1 MAETSTT
8 YDRAVDRLRLAALE
22 TAQREL
28 GGELSDWSVT
38 FEGPSH
44 VVVKAHSGPRFGTFA
59 AQFGLSDQSVH
70 VESYGT
76 RSVEHGDEPGLAPL
90 PAVGTQTEAVARAL
104 DEWLVLRDGDDENWI
119 AQRRHVRAFRSAL
132 SRQSD
137 MARQPADQGPPRASR
152 RFSRG

>member
-22 TAQREL
+22 TSQREL

-44 VVVKAHSGPRFGTFA
+44 VVVKAHRGPRFGTFA
-59 AQFGLSDQSVH
+59 AQSGLSDQAVH

-76 RSVEHGDEPGLAPL
+76 RSEHDDEADQAPL
-90 PAVGTQTEAVARAL
+90 PAVGAQTEAVARAL

-119 AQRRHVRAFRSAL
+119 AQRRHVRAFRATL
-132 SRQSD
+132 SRQSG
-137 MARQPADQGPPRASR
+137 AVPEPADHEPPRASR
-152 RFSRG
+152 RFSRD